1 MNISRSAGYGM
12 MAVGYIAQNDGDG
25 LVLASTVSKEYDIP
39 TEYLLK
45 ILQQLVRVNI
55 LRSKRGPRGGF
66 SMARPSTEISMLE
79 IIEAISGPLS
89 GHLELTQQAKGDP
102 FSHKM
107 EEVCRQASAK
117 CTETLENSKLS
128 QMIK

>member
-12 MAVGYIAQNDGDG
+12 MAVGYIAKQDGNAF
-25 LVLASTVSKEYDIP
+25 VLASTVSKKYSIP
-39 TEYLLK
+39 NEYLLK
-45 ILQQLVRVNI
+45 ILQQLVRANI

-66 SMARPSTEISMLE
+66 SMARPSTEISMRE

-89 GHLELTQQAKGDP
+89 GHLGIIDQANGDP
-102 FSHKM
+102 FSHTM
-107 EEVCRQASAK
+107 EEDCRQASAK
-117 CTETLENSKLS
+117 CTETLENTKLS

>member
-12 MAVGYIAQNDGDG
+12 MAVGYIAQNDGDA
-25 LVLASTVSKEYDIP
+25 LVLASTVSKKYNIP

-45 ILQQLVRVNI
+45 ILQQLVRVNV

-66 SMARPSTEISMLE
+66 SLARPVNEISMLE

-89 GHLELTQQAKGDP
+89 GHLELTDQAKGAP

-117 CTETLENSKLS
+117 CVETLANTKLA